1 MKKKQNKGVTINF
14 KTRSED
20 IAKYDIGELTAIYS
34 GIKNRLDRY
43 YKAKVLLL
51 IRAFIKAYK
60 EYLKLKESGKEISKR
75 DFKFVFKYIDKRS
88 YPYKINEDV
97 YTLSLAQSELE
108 TATLRCN
115 ISWEI
120 FQDLNLDW

>member
-20 IAKYDIGELTAIYS
+20 IAKYDIGELSVIYS
-34 GIKNRLDRY
+34 SIKYRLDRY
-43 YKAKVLLL
+43 YKAKILLL

-60 EYLKLKESGKEISKR
+60 EYQKLKESGKEISKH

-88 YPYKINEDV
+88 YPYKINEEV
-97 YTLSLAQSELE
+97 YTLSLAKSELE
-108 TATLRCN
+108 YATVRCD

-120 FQDLNLDW
+120 FHELNLDW